1 MPANQPSCTNSTILL
16 HQLGKLRRSSKHY
29 PPTDTRFFYHR
40 TFKLNVNYRR
50 NCDFRIEDSERD
62 LSAQFIDMDE
72 QFFTPTMAK
81 YQQQQQLQQQQG
93 KQKQQQDTDDYFKP
107 STTTTAARPVSM
119 FTQSTPRASL
129 ESKLVSI
136 DACSQERSAESF
148 IPNIGKCYE
157 AISCR

>member
-29 PPTDTRFFYHR
+29 PPTHTRLFYRR

-93 KQKQQQDTDDYFKP
+93 KQKQKQQQDTNDYFRP
-107 STTTTAARPVSM
+107 PTATTAARPVSM
-119 FTQSTPRASL
+119 LTQSSPRASL

-136 DACSQERSAESF
+136 DACSQERDQ
-148 IPNIGKCYE
+148 PNHLYQI
-157 AISCR
+157 